1 MSELE
6 EKGALEQWYWHGS
19 NEPIRGQSPAPG
31 APFLYTVPGTVNQEI
46 VAVSFTYTASA
57 AAANRRPVIRFLDY
71 GGEAFAEIGT
81 PFTITATNVSRVTF
95 AKNIVQFG
103 ANNSPRMGAAIP
115 GMRLG
120 DGLSFE
126 LTADAIAGADQISA
140 VAFFVRQW
148 PIRLEQ

>member
-1 MSELE
+1 MLCGQEVAE
-6 EKGALEQWYWHGS
+6 GA
-19 NEPIRGQSPAPG
+19 G
-31 APFLYTVPGTVNQEI
+31 AEMV
-46 VAVSFTYTASA
+46 
-57 AAANRRPVIRFLDY
+57 
-71 GGEAFAEIGT
+71 
-81 PFTITATNVSRVTF
+81 TNSRVTF

-126 LTADAIAGADQISA
+126 LTADAIAAGDQISA

-148 PIRLEQ
+148 PIRP